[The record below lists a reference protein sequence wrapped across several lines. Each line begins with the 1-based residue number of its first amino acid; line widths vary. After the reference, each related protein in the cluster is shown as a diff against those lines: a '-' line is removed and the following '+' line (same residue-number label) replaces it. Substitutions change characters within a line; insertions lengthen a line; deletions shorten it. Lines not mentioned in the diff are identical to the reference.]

1 MAILITGGAGYI
13 GSHTCVELIQAGYDI
28 IIVDNL
34 SNSNRESVKRIEL
47 ISGKKIL
54 FYQINLLHQTDIEI
68 VFLENRIE
76 AVIHFAGVKAVG
88 NSVKEPLQYYQN
100 NVTGTIIL
108 CEVMKKFNVNKMVFS
123 SSATVYG
130 IPEFLPI
137 RENCKTNPTNPYGRT
152 KLMIEEMLRDLY
164 ISNNEW
170 SITILRYFNPIG
182 AHKSGRIGEDANG
195 IPNNLMPFITKVAA
209 GKLQTL
215 QIYGDCY
222 PTIDGTGVRDYI
234 HVVDLAKGHLKALE
248 KTLSTSSVETY
259 NIGTGEGNSVFELIT
274 AFESATGVRIPYKI
288 TNPRP
293 GDIAISYADP
303 SKAKQELGW
312 QAEMGIEE
320 MCEDAWRWQS
330 NNPDGYLSNA
340 AELISGK
347 KS

>member
-1 MAILITGGAGYI
+1 M
-13 GSHTCVELIQAGYDI
+13 ELSQWT
-28 IIVDNL
+28 
-34 SNSNRESVKRIEL
+34 RE
-47 ISGKKIL
+47 
-54 FYQINLLHQTDIEI
+54 
-68 VFLENRIE
+68 
-76 AVIHFAGVKAVG
+76 
-88 NSVKEPLQYYQN
+88 
-100 NVTGTIIL
+100 
-108 CEVMKKFNVNKMVFS
+108 
-123 SSATVYG
+123 
-130 IPEFLPI
+130 
-137 RENCKTNPTNPYGRT
+137 
-152 KLMIEEMLRDLY
+152 LRR
-164 ISNNEW
+164 S
-170 SITILRYFNPIG
+170 
-182 AHKSGRIGEDANG
+182 
-195 IPNNLMPFITKVAA
+195 
-209 GKLQTL
+209 
-215 QIYGDCY
+215 
-222 PTIDGTGVRDYI
+222 DYI

-259 NIGTGEGNSVFELIT
+259 NIGTGEGNSLFELIT